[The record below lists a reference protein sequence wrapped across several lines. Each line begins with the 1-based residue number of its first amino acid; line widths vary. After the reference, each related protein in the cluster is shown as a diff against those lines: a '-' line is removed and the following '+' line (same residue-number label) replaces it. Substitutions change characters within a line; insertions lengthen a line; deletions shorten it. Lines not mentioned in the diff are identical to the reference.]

1 MIEINDI
8 TLRIG
13 SKVLLEHA
21 SAHISDG
28 QKVGLVGANGCG
40 KSTLFRVL
48 KGELETETGSVFFP
62 NSYRVVFVEQEMRDI
77 DVPILDF
84 LLSTDRERTELLQR
98 LETASGDELAEIHE
112 RLNMIEA
119 ASAPARAAGILHGLG
134 FKNEDLSR
142 PIREFSGGW
151 RMRLA
156 LAAALFQ
163 PSEVLLLDE
172 PTNHLDLEAGMWLEN
187 HLQKYRG
194 TLVIISHDRNIL
206 NALCDYIVHFD
217 NLKLVT
223 YSGNYDTFQNT
234 RSLRKEQLQKQAE
247 KQEQKRRHLQSFV
260 DRFRYKASKAKQAQS
275 RIKMLEK
282 MEILPPLEDDAFT
295 CFEFPDPL
303 PLPPPLITL
312 EDVSVGYGEKVVLK
326 HLNLSVVD
334 NDRIAL
340 LGANGNG
347 KSTLAKLLSGRL
359 SPLSGELKASPR
371 LKVGYFAQHQTEE
384 LPLDMTA
391 LQYMSSLMPGVLEP
405 KVRAHLARF
414 GLSREKA
421 LTEIEK
427 LSGGEK
433 ARLLFAVMTRD
444 APGLLILDEPTNHLD
459 IDGREALTAALNA
472 YAGSVILITH
482 DLHLIELIADSLW
495 LVKDGNCRPYT
506 GDLDDYR
513 KLLLEENNVPS
524 AASTARSDGRQQR
537 EQALARR
544 SEVNSLRTKVSR
556 LDKSLDELHLRQKEL
571 TSRFLN
577 ITGGEEV
584 IELQKQLS
592 ALEKEIA
599 AAEEEWLN
607 ASGRLEELT
616 REA

>member
-1 MIEINDI
+1 
-8 TLRIG
+8 
-13 SKVLLEHA
+13 
-21 SAHISDG
+21 
-28 QKVGLVGANGCG
+28 
-40 KSTLFRVL
+40 
-48 KGELETETGSVFFP
+48 
-62 NSYRVVFVEQEMRDI
+62 
-77 DVPILDF
+77 
-84 LLSTDRERTELLQR
+84 
-98 LETASGDELAEIHE
+98 
-112 RLNMIEA
+112 
-119 ASAPARAAGILHGLG
+119 
-134 FKNEDLSR
+134 
-142 PIREFSGGW
+142 
-151 RMRLA
+151 
-156 LAAALFQ
+156 
-163 PSEVLLLDE
+163 
-172 PTNHLDLEAGMWLEN
+172 
-187 HLQKYRG
+187 
-194 TLVIISHDRNIL
+194 
-206 NALCDYIVHFD
+206 
-217 NLKLVT
+217 
-223 YSGNYDTFQNT
+223 
-234 RSLRKEQLQKQAE
+234 
-247 KQEQKRRHLQSFV
+247 
-260 DRFRYKASKAKQAQS
+260 
-275 RIKMLEK
+275 MLEK

-359 SPLSGELKASPR
+359 SPLSGELKASSR

-405 KVRAHLARF
+405 KVRAHL
-414 GLSREKA
+414 
-421 LTEIEK
+421 
-427 LSGGEK
+427 
-433 ARLLFAVMTRD
+433 